1 MQKANVLLLISLF
14 LLISPCFAHAP
25 VIPLPRAGSDS
36 FDCGFCEFLITLIYG
51 FIAENATEQ
60 QIITVVDGI
69 CTYVPETLSQMC
81 KSFIDEYGPT
91 IIYLL
96 FQKETPSYVCTVLNI
111 CNTTATDLF
120 GENYNLTIA
129 EKSYPNCKWCNWIR
143 VTFLN
148 RLANDKKI
156 SDKFINKILNTAC
169 AKRSGVAKK
178 KCESLLTQY
187 GNELLSNIRKQDPSN
202 PACVTQSL
210 CSAS

>member
-1 MQKANVLLLISLF
+1 MQKSNVLVLVSLF
-14 LLISPCFAHAP
+14 LLISPCFANTP
-25 VIPLPRAGSDS
+25 IIPLPSSDT
-36 FDCGFCEFLITLIYG
+36 FDCGFCEFIITLIYG

-69 CTYVPETLSQMC
+69 CTYVPNSLSELC

-120 GENYNLTIA
+120 AENYNITQT
-129 EKSYPNCKWCNWIR
+129 EKSYPNCKWCNWLK

-148 RLANDKKI
+148 RLANDKQI
-156 SDKFINKILNTAC
+156 SDKFIKRILNTAC
-169 AKRSGVAKK
+169 AKRSGVAKN
-178 KCESLLTQY
+178 KCESLLNEY
-187 GNELLSNIRKQDPSN
+187 GDELLFQIRSKNSSI
-202 PACVTQSL
+202 CQSH
-210 CSAS
+210 CP